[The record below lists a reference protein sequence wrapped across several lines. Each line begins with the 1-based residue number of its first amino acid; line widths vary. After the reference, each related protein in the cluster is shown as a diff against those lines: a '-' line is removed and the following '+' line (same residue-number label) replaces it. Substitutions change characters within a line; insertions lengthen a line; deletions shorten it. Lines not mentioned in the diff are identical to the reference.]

1 MLPKLNEIPKY
12 KCTIPS
18 SGKTVRFRPYLVSE
32 EKVLM
37 MFQESGDIKN
47 ALDSIIDL
55 VKNCIDGVE
64 NEREFTTFDI
74 DYLFLQIRSKS
85 VGEVSQLGLSCKH
98 CEKTN
103 EISVRLDD
111 VEVVRDKIV
120 EKEIELEENITLTM
134 RYPNFNDVIKFE
146 DDKLTETEKTFMLIS
161 KCMESIETEEE
172 NIMLKDV
179 SNAEVNEFIES
190 LNTEQFT
197 KVREY
202 VENMPRV
209 EKEIKYVCGSC
220 ETENTVV
227 LSGIDDFF

>member
-47 ALDSIIDL
+47 ALDSIVDL

-85 VGEVSQLGLSCKH
+85 VGETSEFTLECDE
-98 CEKTN
+98 CEHQNPYTLH
-103 EISVRLDD
+103 LDD
-111 VEVVRDKIV
+111 VEAPKPDAKILKKKV
-120 EKEIELEENITLTM
+120 KLTDEYTIELKYPSYSELSFDEEGTPDPISWVASCISALCSKTERTSM
-134 RYPNFNDVIKFE
+134 QDETIEEVISF
-146 DDKLTETEKTFMLIS
+146 
-161 KCMESIETEEE
+161 
-172 NIMLKDV
+172 V
-179 SNAEVNEFIES
+179 SNLTS
-190 LNTEQFT
+190 KQFSD
-197 KVREY
+197 VLSA
-202 VENMPRV
+202 VEIIPSV
-209 EKEIKYVCGSC
+209 KYDAVFNCGKC
-220 ETENTVV
+220 QTENTKTIEG
-227 LSGIDDFF
+227 LNSFF